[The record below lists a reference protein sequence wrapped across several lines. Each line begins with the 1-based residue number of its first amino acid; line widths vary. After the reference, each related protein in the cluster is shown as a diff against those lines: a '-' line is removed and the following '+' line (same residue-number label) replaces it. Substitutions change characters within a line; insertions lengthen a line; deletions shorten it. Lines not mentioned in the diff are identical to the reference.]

1 MLSVL
6 CGHIS
11 YKACPGWC
19 RTMTSAS
26 TASSQVSAP
35 YIYTHYP
42 SLYYIY
48 SIPYIDEMGLGKT
61 LQSIS
66 FIAYLV
72 HVRKLRGPHL
82 VVVPLSVM
90 FNWVQEFRKWCP
102 SLKVPCIY
110 ITLYIYYFIHILVLS
125 SSRIILGVYYVC
137 RFSVSIVMIRASNSA
152 FYW

>member
-1 MLSVL
+1 MLSAL
-6 CGHIS
+6 CDHIS
-11 YKACPGWC
+11 YKACRGWC

-26 TASSQVSAP
+26 TVYSQVSIP
-35 YIYTHYP
+35 YIYTLYS
-42 SLYYIY
+42 SLHHIQC
-48 SIPYIDEMGLGKT
+48 IDEMGLGKT

-82 VVVPLSVM
+82 FVVPLSVM

-125 SSRIILGVYYVC
+125 SSRIILVTYYVC
-137 RFSVSIVMIRASNSA
+137 RSSESIVTIKASNSA
-152 FYW
+152 YCW